1 MAIVRIIISLFLYMT
16 GCITFI
22 FGGILLLIS
31 GIISRKLMFKVIP
44 IYCHLFMFS
53 MGVRIKQ
60 KGEFP
65 DGGPFVIMSNHGSF
79 IDPFIVP
86 PSLRGEYTAIVAAK
100 NYKIP
105 LFSSLLRALKAVPV
119 QRGNKEAARD
129 SIKFAEKVI
138 HEDGCHMVILPE
150 GTRTLDGKLQPFKKG
165 GFHMALNTNTPIL
178 LVVHRGAH
186 LYKPKNRFTLSPRT
200 IEVEIGPVIDIAGYD
215 KNNLDELIQKTWDE
229 MNQLI

>member
-65 DGGPFVIMSNHGSF
+65 DGGPFVIMSNQGSF

-86 PSLRGEYTAIVAAK
+86 PSLQGEYTAIVAAK

-105 LFSSLLRALKAVPV
+105 LFS
-119 QRGNKEAARD
+119 N
-129 SIKFAEKVI
+129 
-138 HEDGCHMVILPE
+138 C
-150 GTRTLDGKLQPFKKG
+150 
-165 GFHMALNTNTPIL
+165 
-178 LVVHRGAH
+178 
-186 LYKPKNRFTLSPRT
+186 
-200 IEVEIGPVIDIAGYD
+200 
-215 KNNLDELIQKTWDE
+215 
-229 MNQLI
+229 